1 MIQSANLEAQTAPKK
16 SKGRLSWLV
25 TLVFRLLL
33 LGVGGSLAIILGIVF
48 ASFYPSASANK
59 PLLLKVIDSWG
70 KGIPVIARN
79 ASSTSTPDTA
89 NPLLQLTTEQ
99 KQQAQTELTKL
110 QEQQQTLQDA
120 VTTLETQL
128 GISSPKETLEAR
140 LQSLSQQIQAGV
152 TPNTDAA
159 VANVSTNQTTSSS
172 ESVLSTDKLKVTL
185 PSDAL
190 FELDNSILRP
200 EAGLLLDKII
210 ADLRDYPSTTI
221 RIAAYTDGTKEAA
234 DNRELSFRRAKAL
247 EQYLANA
254 LGNEYR
260 WLVVGYG
267 ETLPLVA
274 NDNPANQQRNRRIE
288 IAVVD

>member
-1 MIQSANLEAQTAPKK
+1 MIQSANSEAQTAPKE

-33 LGVGGSLAIILGIVF
+33 LGVGSGLAIILGIIL
-48 ASFYPSASANK
+48 ANFYPSASANK
-59 PLLLKVIDSWG
+59 PLLLQVTDSWG
-70 KGIPVIARN
+70 KGVPVIARN
-79 ASSTSTPDTA
+79 SGSTPGTDTA
-89 NPLLQLTTEQ
+89 NSPLQLSAEQ
-99 KQQAQTELTKL
+99 KQQAQAELTKL
-110 QEQQQTLQDA
+110 QDQQQSLQDA
-120 VTTLETQL
+120 VTTLETQV
-128 GISSPKETLEAR
+128 GISNPTETLEIR

-152 TPNTDAA
+152 APSTEASA
-159 VANVSTNQTTSSS
+159 ANVSTNQTTNSSK
-172 ESVLSTDKLKVTL
+172 SVLSADKLKVTL

-234 DNRELSFRRAKAL
+234 DNRELSFRRAKSL

-254 LGNEYR
+254 LGDEYR

-274 NDNPANQQRNRRIE
+274 NDNAANQQRNRRIE

>member
-1 MIQSANLEAQTAPKK
+1 MIQSANSEAQTAPKE

-33 LGVGGSLAIILGIVF
+33 LGVGSGLAIILGIIL
-48 ASFYPSASANK
+48 ANFYPSASANK
-59 PLLLKVIDSWG
+59 PLLLQVTDSWG
-70 KGIPVIARN
+70 KGVPVIARN
-79 ASSTSTPDTA
+79 SSSTPGTDTA
-89 NPLLQLTTEQ
+89 NSPLQLTVEQ
-99 KQQAQTELTKL
+99 KQQAQAELTKL
-110 QEQQQTLQDA
+110 QDQQQTLQDA
-120 VTTLETQL
+120 VTTLETQV
-128 GISSPKETLEAR
+128 GISNPTETLEIR

-152 TPNTDAA
+152 VPSTEASA
-159 VANVSTNQTTSSS
+159 ANVSTNQTTNSSK
-172 ESVLSTDKLKVTL
+172 SVLSADKLKVTL

-234 DNRELSFRRAKAL
+234 DNRELSFRRAKSL

-254 LGNEYR
+254 LGDEYR

-274 NDNPANQQRNRRIE
+274 NDNAANQQRNRRIE